1 MARMWIMAIGSMIGT
16 GFRGLLAEAT
26 HSRPAATGDPYIS
39 AMDCRAEKR
48 ARRQERQERLCTAS
62 AGAWGDASVM
72 ISALE
77 AMEEAER

>member
-16 GFRGLLAEAT
+16 GFRGLLAGAT
-26 HSRPAATGDPYIS
+26 HSRPPVIDDPYLS
-39 AMDCRAEKR
+39 AMDCHAEKR

-72 ISALE
+72 ILALE